1 MPNITIE
8 GPPIKDI
15 EIKRTLVKEV
25 TEAAIKA
32 YKLPAQVIVA
42 IIKENLPENVGVAGQ
57 LICDRLKK

>member
-1 MPNITIE
+1 MPNITVE

-15 EIKRTLVKEV
+15 EIKRTLIKEV

-42 IIKENLPENVGVAGQ
+42 VIKENLPENVGVGGQ
-57 LICDRLKK
+57 LICDRVKK

>member
-15 EIKRTLVKEV
+15 EIKRTLIKEL

-32 YKLPAQVIVA
+32 YKLPAQTIVA
-42 IIKENLPENVGVAGQ
+42 VIKENLPENVGVGGQ
-57 LICDRLKK
+57 FISLYRS